1 MTDKISDVIRKR
13 IKKAGGKFNCNS
25 NISEFIKA
33 GELVKLQA
41 EVQDSF
47 QKVLESLV
55 IDTDNDHNSIETAKR
70 VAKMYCQEIFAGRY
84 NKPPKVTSFPN
95 VSYDQLYVVGPI
107 TIKSTC
113 GHHFMPFTGE
123 AYIGVFPGTDVIG
136 LSKFHR
142 ICDYVSRRPSIQE
155 ELTEQISQEVQDA
168 TKAKGVAVLVRAK
181 HLCVCNRG
189 VQDEHSEMF
198 TSKLTGSLRDE
209 PALRDEFFRIIALR
223 SNKQS

>member
-1 MTDKISDVIRKR
+1 MTDKISEVIKKR
-13 IKKAGGKFNCNS
+13 IKKAGGKYNCNS
-25 NISEFIKA
+25 NISEFIKE

-55 IDTDNDHNSIETAKR
+55 IDTDNDHNSIDTAKR
-70 VAKMYCQEIFAGRY
+70 VAKMYCQEIFAGRF

-113 GHHFMPFTGE
+113 GHHFMPFIGD

-142 ICDYVSRRPSIQE
+142 ICDHVARRPSIQE
-155 ELTEQISQEVQDA
+155 ELTEQISEEVQKA
-168 TKAKGVAVLVRAK
+168 TNAKGVAILVKAK
-181 HLCVCNRG
+181 HFCVSCRG
-189 VQDEHSEMF
+189 VEDEHSEMF
-198 TSKLTGSLRDE
+198 TSKLTGSLKDE
-209 PALRDEFFRIIALR
+209 TALRDEFFRIVAM
-223 SNKQS
+223 KAGK